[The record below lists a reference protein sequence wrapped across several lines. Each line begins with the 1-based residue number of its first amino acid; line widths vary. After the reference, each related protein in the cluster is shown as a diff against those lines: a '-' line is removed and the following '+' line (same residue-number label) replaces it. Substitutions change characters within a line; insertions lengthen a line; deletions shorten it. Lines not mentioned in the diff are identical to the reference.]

1 MSAPVLHYIFDP
13 LCGWCYAAAPLV
25 AVARSIEGLQLVL
38 HGGGMMSGAARRM
51 VTPDLRQYV
60 MEHDHRIA
68 KLSGQPFGDAY
79 FNGLLRNKD
88 AILDSTP
95 PIAAILAAQT
105 CGKSGADM
113 LVALQRAHYVE
124 GKVVSD
130 TACLHSLGSAL
141 GIDAGNFAEELD
153 RQLQGA
159 ANEHIRASRQLMR
172 QVGGNGFPTMALEMK
187 REFRRLDIG
196 SYFGQPE
203 KWRELLQSQLQLQ
216 LQKKEATI

>member
-38 HGGGMMSGAARRM
+38 HGGGMMSGAASRK
-51 VTPDLRQYV
+51 VTPELRQYV

-79 FNGLLRNKD
+79 FNGLLRNTD
-88 AILDSTP
+88 AALDSTP
-95 PIAAILAAQT
+95 PIAAILAAQA
-105 CGKSGADM
+105 CGESGADM
-113 LVALQRAHYVE
+113 LAALQRAHYVE
-124 GKVVSD
+124 GLVVSD
-130 TACLHSLGSAL
+130 PDCLRSQGSVL
-141 GIDAGNFAEELD
+141 GIDAEKFAAELE

-159 ANEHIRASRQLMR
+159 ADEHIQASRLLMR
-172 QVGGNGFPTMALEMK
+172 KVGGNGFPTMALEI
-187 REFRRLDIG
+187 EGGFRWLDIG

-203 KWRELLQSQLQLQ
+203 QWRELLQSQLY
-216 LQKKEATI
+216 KEARG

>member
-1 MSAPVLHYIFDP
+1 MTKQILHYIFDP

-25 AVARSIEGLQLVL
+25 AAARNIDGLQLVL

-51 VTPDLRQYV
+51 VTPELRQYV

-68 KLSGQPFGDAY
+68 KLSGQPFSDAY
-79 FNGLLRNKD
+79 FNGLLCNEN
-88 AILDSTP
+88 AVLDSTP
-95 PIAAILAAQT
+95 PIAAILAAQA
-105 CGKSGADM
+105 CRKSGADM

-130 TACLHSLGSAL
+130 TDYLHSLGSAL
-141 GIDAGNFAEELD
+141 GIDTESFAAELD

-159 ANEHIRASRQLMR
+159 ANEHIQASRQLMR
-172 QVGGNGFPTMALEMK
+172 EVGGNGFPTMALETE
-187 REFRRLDIG
+187 RGFRRVDIG

-203 KWRELLQSQLQLQ
+203 QWRKLLQSQLLV
-216 LQKKEATI
+216 